1 MTVASI
7 PLRGSNDYRRIF
19 TGYSARP
26 KSIDDQVI
34 ENDVRLKEAASNQP
48 SILAL
53 KQLKSVYEE
62 CSIDNWDGYGA
73 LSISAEAVS
82 EATLFLGLLS
92 DSHLPM
98 PDISP
103 EVDGGIELEWYKST
117 NFIFTINISG
127 SEILGYSGFYGKR
140 KRTYGTEP
148 LTKEIPASI
157 AGNITQFI

>member
-7 PLRGSNDYRRIF
+7 PLRGSYDYRRIF
-19 TGYSARP
+19 TGYSDQP

-62 CSIDNWDGYGA
+62 CSIENWDGYGA

-92 DSHLPM
+92 DSNLPM

-103 EVDGGIELEWYKST
+103 EVDGGIEFEWYIQSDY
-117 NFIFTINISG
+117 IFTVSFNG
-127 SEILGYSGFYGKR
+127 KKILGYSGMFSEGN
-140 KRTYGTEP
+140 TIYGTE
-148 LTKEIPASI
+148 KINSEIPDI
-157 AGNITQFI
+157 IRWNISKFI

>member
-1 MTVASI
+1 MTISVPAYPELATTGRSKESSTVKNLVKEVREHFTQANTYY
-7 PLRGSNDYRRIF
+7 PLVQ
-19 TGYSARP
+19 AL
-26 KSIDDQVI
+26 QQ
-34 ENDVRLKEAASNQP
+34 LEA
-48 SILAL
+48 
-53 KQLKSVYEE
+53 VYEE
-62 CSIDNWDGYGA
+62 YSENNWDGYGA

-117 NFIFTINISG
+117 DFIFTVNMSG

-157 AGNITQFI
+157 AGNIAQFI

>member
-1 MTVASI
+1 MATMTMSVPAYPELAAIGRSDESSTVEKLVKEVQEHFTQANTYY
-7 PLRGSNDYRRIF
+7 PLV
-19 TGYSARP
+19 
-26 KSIDDQVI
+26 Q
-34 ENDVRLKEAASNQP
+34 
-48 SILAL
+48 AL
-53 KQLKSVYEE
+53 QQLEEVYEE
-62 CSIDNWDGYGA
+62 FSEANWDGYGA
-73 LSISAEAVS
+73 FPVLAEAVS

-117 NFIFTINISG
+117 SFIFTVNMSG

-157 AGNITQFI
+157 ARNIAQFI

>member
-1 MTVASI
+1 MTVAVI
-7 PLRGSNDYRRIF
+7 PSGGAHDHNLIF
-19 TGYSARP
+19 TGVSDQP

-34 ENDVRLKEAASNQP
+34 EANVRFKEAASSQP
-48 SILAL
+48 LVLAL
-53 KQLKSVYEE
+53 GQLRSVYDE
-62 CSIDNWDGYGA
+62 CSADNWDGYGA
-73 LSISAEAVS
+73 LPVSAEAAF
-82 EATLFLGLLS
+82 EATLFLRLLDES
-92 DSHLPM
+92 FLPM

-117 NFIFTINISG
+117 SFIFTVNMSG

-157 AGNITQFI
+157 ARNIAQFI